1 MRIKKL
7 TLLAILATTL
17 SGCSHITKQDSWNF
31 IKSVGE
37 AAWEKRTKKNVVI
50 ATVTGNMIAI
60 AEPIRATTKRLLA
73 IVTLALFTGLFDFKS

>member
-37 AAWEKRTKKNVVI
+37 AAWEETHEKECRDSHRYGQYDRNCRT
-50 ATVTGNMIAI
+50 
-60 AEPIRATTKRLLA
+60 
-73 IVTLALFTGLFDFKS
+73 D

>member
-1 MRIKKL
+1 MAKTPGNI
-7 TLLAILATTL
+7 
-17 SGCSHITKQDSWNF
+17 N
-31 IKSVGE
+31 
-37 AAWEKRTKKNVVI
+37 TKKNVVI